1 MFIYI
6 IKKKIFILL
15 YKMLSE
21 HNLNIIEG
29 VYIAIESKVLTKSQ
43 CDELI
48 SYVNTI
54 NNQSLAYLLW
64 LLNRWSHLRKNEFDF
79 PKRIKQFDQL
89 F

>member
-1 MFIYI
+1 
-6 IKKKIFILL
+6 
-15 YKMLSE
+15 MLSE

-29 VYIAIESKVLTKSQ
+29 VYLAIESKVLTKSQ
-43 CDELI
+43 CYELI

-54 NNQSLAYLLW
+54 NNESLAYLLW
-64 LLNRWSHLRKNEFDF
+64 LLNRWSHLRKNEFDL